1 MANLKFMNT
10 MTHDKWT
17 PWEVGFSLL
26 TYRND
31 EGDRVVEHNGFN
43 NIDKQTVEDFKAIVA
58 MMEIQLAV
66 NESSKEHNY
75 IEDVLEDDELKDK
88 PLDDRGDYND

>member
-1 MANLKFMNT
+1 MANLKFMN
-10 MTHDKWT
+10 MLTHDKFE
-17 PWEVGFSLL
+17 PFICGFSLL
-26 TYRND
+26 TYCND

-66 NESSKEHNY
+66 NESSKNHL
-75 IEDVLEDDELKDK
+75 EDVLEDDELKDK
-88 PLDDRGDYND
+88 PLDDRGDYDE

>member
-1 MANLKFMNT
+1 MTNLKFMNT
-10 MTHDKWT
+10 LTHDKY
-17 PWEVGFSLL
+17 PSFICGFSLS

-66 NESSKEHNY
+66 NES
-75 IEDVLEDDELKDK
+75 KDK
-88 PLDDRGDYND
+88 PFDDRGDYYV

>member
-10 MTHDKWT
+10 LTHDKYE
-17 PWEVGFSLL
+17 PFICGFSLC
-26 TYRND
+26 TFCND

-75 IEDVLEDDELKDK
+75 LEDVLEDDELKDK

>member
-1 MANLKFMNT
+1 MANLKFMN
-10 MTHDKWT
+10 MLTHDEYE
-17 PWEVGFSLL
+17 PFICGFSLL

-66 NESSKEHNY
+66 NESAKEHTY
-75 IEDVLEDDELKDK
+75 LEDVLEDDELKDK
-88 PLDDRGDYND
+88 PLDDRGDYNG

>member
-1 MANLKFMNT
+1 MANLKFINML
-10 MTHDKWT
+10 THDEYE
-17 PWEVGFSLL
+17 PFICGFSLL

-31 EGDRVVEHNGFN
+31 EGDRIVNHNGFN

-58 MMEIQLAV
+58 MMEIQLAI
-66 NESSKEHNY
+66 NESAKEHNY